1 MDMERLGDLYFEL
14 SNEDR
19 LEILHRLRDSP
30 MNVTRL
36 AGEGDALAAQIVAEG
51 GEALGV
57 AVASMAMV
65 LDIHLYVVGGGVAQA
80 GDLLLDPA
88 RRTVP
93 ECSYPS
99 VCRRVRIVTSAL
111 GDDGPILGCGW
122 LARQL
127 LRSAD

>member
-1 MDMERLGDLYFEL
+1 VQGL
-14 SNEDR
+14 EDGR
-19 LEILHRLRDSP
+19 AFDGAD
-30 MNVTRL
+30 VTRL
-36 AGEGDALAAQIVAEG
+36 AGEGDVLAARIVAQG

-65 LDIHLYVVGGGVAQA
+65 LDIQLYVVGGGVARA
-80 GDLLLDPA
+80 GDLLLEPA

-99 VCRRVRIVTSAL
+99 VCRRVRIVGSEL

-127 LRSAD
+127 LQSGD